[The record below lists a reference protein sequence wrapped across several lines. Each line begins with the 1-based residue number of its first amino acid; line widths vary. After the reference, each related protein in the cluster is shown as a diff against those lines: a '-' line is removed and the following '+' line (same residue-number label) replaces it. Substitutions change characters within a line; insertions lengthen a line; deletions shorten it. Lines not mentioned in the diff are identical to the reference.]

1 MGAQVATAA
10 TTSFSVQVS
19 TPDAGA
25 VQQAELSVSRASGVT
40 SAITTS
46 LALGGT
52 SIMRV
57 SFVGDSAALQAALQA
72 QGWQVQMVNGTTL
85 RISR

>member
-1 MGAQVATAA
+1 MPFNIQVE
-10 TTSFSVQVS
+10 
-19 TPDAGA
+19 TPDPGS
-25 VQQAELSVSRASGVT
+25 VQQAEISVSRVDGVS

-57 SFVGDSAALQAALQA
+57 TFAGDAAALQAALQR
-72 QGWQVQMVNGTTL
+72 QGWQVQVVGGNTL